1 MILLVN
7 QGGLRYCPHTVA
19 TSLHTPISGLSM
31 NPRSRHF
38 LGSFSE
44 LLLWG
49 NPTREEGSGFGGNP
63 ASMHLPKQRGLS
75 LDGRQMLVWT
85 WSNCLVSPK
94 LWELSSLLPL
104 FLCLYISA
112 PLPLLHP
119 LHVTILPFLSILG
132 TRQTFTTQLKRHQIN
147 PVFALWTIFNKLHRA
162 ANATGGNCKC
172 FAVSL

>member
-1 MILLVN
+1 MNSVFFFKQLSNISLYKCTTIFILYKFYFAFPRHLLTQPIERLQLYQMMILLVN

-75 LDGRQMLVWT
+75 LDGRQMLV
-85 WSNCLVSPK
+85 
-94 LWELSSLLPL
+94 
-104 FLCLYISA
+104 
-112 PLPLLHP
+112 
-119 LHVTILPFLSILG
+119 
-132 TRQTFTTQLKRHQIN
+132 
-147 PVFALWTIFNKLHRA
+147 
-162 ANATGGNCKC
+162 
-172 FAVSL
+172 